1 MRSKIIVA
9 LLFSN
14 CLHAQFSGNDD
25 FNDNNLNFQHWTAL
39 SSVGS
44 GGINEANQQLE
55 YTSNSG
61 FSYQY
66 LLWTNRASYDEDF
79 DLIIRTANK
88 TDADNAGEYASVGI
102 EIYPAFSSSKWLNV
116 RHGSYYV
123 SGFGGSRDISANFYY
138 YSGAT
143 LTASTQI
150 QANNIYPQSAII
162 KLSFD
167 STEKVFRVFY
177 DENPSDGT
185 QWSLLSVFGVDE
197 NANGTNNLDFE
208 LGTGSTFQIYL
219 YGIAN
224 DMGVES
230 GQLVMDDFQ
239 ASIDQASS
247 LYTADAVTF
256 SFETELGRSYRV
268 TKSTDLSADPTFLP
282 VDLQASSNLYRI
294 VPSGDGDTHLTGNGN
309 TISVIDT
316 SSENNQ
322 AFYKIEAQ

>member
-1 MRSKIIVA
+1 MRSKIITA
-9 LLFSN
+9 LLFTS
-14 CLHAQFSGNDD
+14 CLQAQFSGNDD
-25 FNDNNLNFQHWTAL
+25 FNDDSLNTQRWTAF

-44 GGINEANQQLE
+44 GGINEVNQQLE

-66 LLWTNRASYDEDF
+66 LSWTTRASYDEDF
-79 DLIIRTANK
+79 DLIVRTANK
-88 TDADNAGEYASVGI
+88 TNANNAGEYASVGI

-143 LTASTQI
+143 LITGSQV

-167 STEKVFRVFY
+167 SSEKVFRVFY
-177 DENPSDGT
+177 DENPTDGT

-197 NANGTNNLDFE
+197 NANGTNNLDFG
-208 LGTGSTFQIYL
+208 LGTGSTFQVYL

-224 DMGVES
+224 DISIDS
-230 GQLVMDDFQ
+230 GQMILDDFQ
-239 ASIDQASS
+239 ASSEQVPS
-247 LYTADAVTF
+247 LDTDSAITF
-256 SFETELGRSYRV
+256 SFESELGRSYKI
-268 TKSTDLSADPTFLP
+268 TKSTNLGADPAFIP
-282 VDLQASSNLYRI
+282 VDIEASSALYRI
-294 VPSGDGDTHLTGNGN
+294 VPSGSGESELTGTGS
-309 TISVIDT
+309 TISVIDV

>member
-1 MRSKIIVA
+1 MISKITIA
-9 LLFSN
+9 LFFASCLKAQFTGNDNFNDDTLNTQRWTAFSN
-14 CLHAQFSGNDD
+14 
-25 FNDNNLNFQHWTAL
+25 
-39 SSVGS
+39 VGS
-44 GGINEANQQLE
+44 GGIYEVNQQLE

-61 FSYQY
+61 LSYQY
-66 LLWTNRASYDEDF
+66 LSWRTRASYDEDF
-79 DLIIRTANK
+79 DLIVRTENK

-143 LTASTQI
+143 LTTGTQI

-177 DENPSDGT
+177 DENPTDGT

-197 NANGTNNLDFE
+197 NANGDENLNFG
-208 LGTGSTFQIYL
+208 LGAGTTFQVYL
-219 YGIAN
+219 YGLAN
-224 DMGVES
+224 NISVES
-230 GQLVMDDFQ
+230 GQMIMDDFQ
-239 ASIDQASS
+239 ASTEQSPS
-247 LYTADAVTF
+247 LDAGNALTF
-256 SFETELGRSYRV
+256 SFESELGRSYRI
-268 TKSTDLSADPTFLP
+268 TKSTNLGVVPAFVP
-282 VDLQASSNLYRI
+282 VDIEASSALYRI
-294 VPSGDGDTHLTGNGN
+294 VPSGSGESELTGTGRKVS
-309 TISVIDT
+309 IVDVC
-316 SSENNQ
+316 SENNQ